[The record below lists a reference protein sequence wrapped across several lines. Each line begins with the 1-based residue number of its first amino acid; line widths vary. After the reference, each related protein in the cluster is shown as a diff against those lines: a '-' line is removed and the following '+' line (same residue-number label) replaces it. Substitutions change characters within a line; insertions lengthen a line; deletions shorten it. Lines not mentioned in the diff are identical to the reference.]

1 MSFCGI
7 VCRCVLSKHTTCKF
21 SSARAGVE
29 ETFFTT
35 NAFSSHHCFSIVAMK
50 KITAKVFSLHSWL
63 GIFAGAFMI
72 LIGLTGSLLVF
83 TDDINDALYHSWA
96 TVEPQGRTKSYD
108 ALIADIRRQ
117 LPDAKILR
125 LTSSEKPDHAYTAI
139 VQEGSER
146 LYAYLNPY
154 TGDITGKIEVHS
166 RFTNWL
172 IRLHFTL
179 LMRPWGDVAVAL
191 VGFSFIG
198 LSITGLWI
206 QRKSLFNVYTKAIRW
221 KAGAKV
227 ASHDLH
233 LLTGSASVAF
243 CIVMAVSGFYMMLYT
258 LDMEWWQKQLAA
270 RKTVD
275 EKRVEA
281 KPSAFTLSADSL
293 LNVSKNLIE
302 EFEPKI
308 EGVQSEKISLS
319 LSHTHEYAV
328 AIVVIMS

>member
-1 MSFCGI
+1 
-7 VCRCVLSKHTTCKF
+7 
-21 SSARAGVE
+21 
-29 ETFFTT
+29 
-35 NAFSSHHCFSIVAMK
+35 MK

-293 LNVSKNLIE
+293 LNVPKNLIE

-328 AIVVIMS
+328 AIVMIMS